1 MNRFVVSIAF
11 GFQYSLRVYF
21 FKLYNSHKRQAQFGT
36 TQDADHI
43 RTCSGS
49 FQACVISAVGVC
61 RQRRGGPHTPGL
73 RCSSGRADG
82 DVAQGQSCGAW
93 SRITA
98 AEPVFEMKLSGWE
111 ITWDWVWTSVE
122 QTLTIYPI
130 SPPMWGSFAFWCEMI
145 QTHIYVY

>member
-1 MNRFVVSIAF
+1 MSGVHTTDPENHLLTSHILTTDQTFKTSQIKMNLFVVSIAF

-36 TQDADHI
+36 THHADHI

-98 AEPVFEMKLSGWE
+98 AEPVFEMKLSG
-111 ITWDWVWTSVE
+111 
-122 QTLTIYPI
+122 
-130 SPPMWGSFAFWCEMI
+130 
-145 QTHIYVY
+145 